1 MRCQDF
7 GQRFEP
13 KNLDFAFKIS
23 SIMPLPNSAISQ
35 FLQATRP
42 RTYPIAIVS
51 LMISQSLA
59 YRSLGGFG
67 FDEWLVAIL
76 AIYTALSLQILSNL
90 ANDYGDGV
98 RGTDSLR
105 HADSPARLVGSGTV
119 SFERFRAWLLTWLV
133 QTIVAGG
140 VLIWLS
146 PLTLVQVVLFFG
158 LGAVSILGAL
168 GYTMGKRPYGY
179 HALGEVAV
187 LIFFGY
193 VAVLGGYYLQMGRVD
208 ITQNLPIA
216 TGVGLLSACVMYIN
230 NLRDVKT
237 DKLSGKMTLAVVLG
251 RYCIAGYLGLL
262 SVAVLCYFVHFYRSG
277 GVGAWLL
284 GLLPLFWHI
293 YQVMRDKDDPVR
305 LGKQL
310 KNIMMLVVAFGGLV
324 LLN

>member
-7 GQRFEP
+7 GQPYKP

-23 SIMPLPNSAISQ
+23 SIMPSPNSAISQ

-42 RTYPIAIVS
+42 RTYPIAIAS
-51 LMISQSLA
+51 LAVSQSLA

-67 FDEWLVAIL
+67 MTNWVL
-76 AIYTALSLQILSNL
+76 AFLMIYTALSLQILSNL

-105 HADSPARLVGSGTV
+105 HADSPARLVGSGAV
-119 SFERFRAWLLTWLV
+119 SFGRFRAWLLVWLV
-133 QTIVAGG
+133 QTMAVGS

-146 PLTLVQVVLFFG
+146 PLTFGQVVLFFG

-168 GYTMGKRPYGY
+168 GYTMGRHPYGY

-193 VAVLGGYYLQMGRVD
+193 VAVLGGYYLQVGRVD
-208 ITQNLPIA
+208 IAQNFIIA

-251 RYCIAGYLGLL
+251 RYRIAGYLGLS

-277 GVGAWLL
+277 GVGVWQMV

-293 YQVMRDKDDPVR
+293 YQVVRDRSDPVR

-310 KNIMMLVVAFGGLV
+310 KTIMALVVMFNWLAI
-324 LLN
+324 

>member
-1 MRCQDF
+1 
-7 GQRFEP
+7 
-13 KNLDFAFKIS
+13 
-23 SIMPLPNSAISQ
+23 MPSPNSAISQ

-42 RTYPIAIVS
+42 RTYPIAIAS
-51 LMISQSLA
+51 LAVSQSLA

-67 FDEWLVAIL
+67 MTNWVL
-76 AIYTALSLQILSNL
+76 AFLMIYTALSLQILSNL

-98 RGTDSLR
+98 RGTDNLR
-105 HADSPARLVGSGTV
+105 HVDSPARLVGSGAV
-119 SFERFRAWLLTWLV
+119 SFGRFRAWLLAWLV
-133 QTIVAGG
+133 QTMVAGG

-146 PLTLVQVVLFFG
+146 PLTFGQVVLFFG

-179 HALGEVAV
+179 HALGEAAV

-193 VAVLGGYYLQMGRVD
+193 VAVLGGYYLQVGRVD
-208 ITQNLPIA
+208 IAQNFIIA

-237 DKLSGKMTLAVVLG
+237 DRLFGKMTLAVVLG
-251 RYCIAGYLGLL
+251 RYRIAGYLGLL

-277 GVGAWLL
+277 GVGIWQMA

-293 YQVMRDKDDPVR
+293 YQVVRDRSDPVR

-310 KNIMMLVVAFGGLV
+310 KTIMALVVMFNWLAI
-324 LLN
+324 